1 MDKETKTGIWV
12 VLLILL
18 TPIVIGLGV
27 FMFELSSGGGKIF
40 TEIVLGPLLV
50 IKEIDNPKS
59 GNAGN
64 ADYYETINNESTYVV
79 STYPEPTIEFIY
91 HTTERGN
98 LDVLRAAEVGS
109 FIYFG
114 EYEQDNDEATGKEAI
129 EWLVL
134 DKQDDKMLVISRY
147 GLDRQPFHTEYE
159 EITWEACSLRGW
171 LNSSFYETAFIP
183 EEKSLILT
191 SEVSADA
198 KPLHGTD
205 GGNNTMD
212 QVFLLSIDEADR
224 FFEDDVA
231 RTCVGTPYCNAL
243 WTNEGGIHVTCCWWL
258 RSPGLYSYDAALVKR
273 DGYVL
278 DLGDL
283 VGNIFAVRPALW
295 IKLSQ

>member
-1 MDKETKTGIWV
+1 MDKDTKKAILV

-18 TPIVIGLGV
+18 IYIVIGLVV
-27 FMFELSSGGGKIF
+27 FLFQLASGMEKLFSGID
-40 TEIVLGPLLV
+40 LRPLL
-50 IKEIDNPKS
+50 EIDNPKS

-64 ADYYETINNESTYVV
+64 ANYYETINNESTCVV
-79 STYPEPTIEFIY
+79 STYPEPTIEFNY

-109 FIYFG
+109 YICFG
-114 EYEQDNDEATGKEAI
+114 EYEQDNDESTGKEAI

-134 DKQDDKMLVISRY
+134 DKQGDKMLVISRY

-159 EITWEACSLRGW
+159 EVTWEGCSLREW

-183 EEKSLILT
+183 EEKNLILT

-198 KPLHGTD
+198 NPWYGTA

-224 FFEDDVA
+224 FFEDDAA
-231 RTCVGTPYCNAL
+231 RTCGGTPYCNAL
-243 WTNEGGIHVTCCWWL
+243 WSNEDSIYETCCWWL

-273 DGYVL
+273 DGFVV
-278 DLGDL
+278 DGL

-295 IKLSQ
+295 IDLKP